1 MEMEQKEKRKKDPRP
16 LYKRGWFMILCLV
29 LVLLFCGTVYATV
42 NLGRMNARSSPKPAA
57 AETAAPEAENTP
69 LPNFHALGWDPDT
82 AKMQLPADVLEANRD
97 ILSREYW
104 VDITPENETGI
115 QLFRHVSLGWT
126 YIAFSNTIFGC
137 LMHLLCTDLDLDGQE
152 ELLYTYAGEM
162 NDQPC
167 AKVGWLSLATLEEKE
182 GAFTLQNGT
191 LALLEQE
198 GRVYLYRAEKHETDS
213 LGFYE
218 LTCTQRLGE
227 LLEQSGKLLL
237 LLD

>member
-1 MEMEQKEKRKKDPRP
+1 M
-16 LYKRGWFMILCLV
+16 
-29 LVLLFCGTVYATV
+29 
-42 NLGRMNARSSPKPAA
+42 
-57 AETAAPEAENTP
+57 
-69 LPNFHALGWDPDT
+69 
-82 AKMQLPADVLEANRD
+82 
-97 ILSREYW
+97 
-104 VDITPENETGI
+104 DITPENETGI

-126 YIAFSNTIFGC
+126 YIAFPDGRYVRLGEGTGGV
-137 LMHLLCTDLDLDGQE
+137 LHALCTDLDLDGQE

-167 AKVGWLSLATLEEKE
+167 AKVGWLSLTTLEEKE